1 MIVKIQGG
9 IGNQIFQYA
18 FAKMI
23 SLKHK
28 RIVYLDI
35 SEFNSDR
42 FITKRD
48 FSLDIFNISLPLATE
63 EKLQDFKN
71 FKNNNILNKLR
82 RNFYQYIPFRS
93 IKYLIE
99 RSLKFDKSNT
109 KLFDFYEGYWQSE
122 KYFIEFKSE
131 ILNDLI
137 FRNNRVLENNRF
149 YNMIANSNS
158 VSIHVRRGDYVN
170 NPQVNKYHGSLSVDY
185 YKKAIELINCKVN
198 NPSFFVFSDDIIWVK
213 ENMFKEF
220 EFIFVETISEEEDLF
235 LMSQCKHNVIANSS
249 FSWWAAYLN
258 LYEGK
263 TIVSPL
269 SWFSNN
275 KANGD
280 TIDLIPDKWY
290 RI

>member
-18 FAKMI
+18 FAKML

-35 SEFNSDR
+35 SEFNTDT

-48 FSLDIFNISLPLATE
+48 FRLDIFNISLPLAPE
-63 EKLQDFKN
+63 EKLQGFKN

-82 RNFYQYIPFRS
+82 RNFYQYIPFTS
-93 IKYLIE
+93 NKYLIE
-99 RSLKFDKSNT
+99 KSLKFDKFNI
-109 KLFDFYEGYWQSE
+109 KIFDFYEGYWQSE
-122 KYFIEFKSE
+122 EYFIEFKSE
-131 ILNDLI
+131 ILSDLI

-149 YNMIANSNS
+149 YNMIVNSNS
-158 VSIHVRRGDYVN
+158 VSIHIRRGDYVN
-170 NPQVNKYHGSLSVDY
+170 NPQVNDYHGSLSIDY
-185 YKKAIELINCKVN
+185 YKKAIKLITSKVN
-198 NPSFFVFSDDIIWVK
+198 NPSFFVFSDDMIWVK

-220 EFIFVETISEEEDLF
+220 KFIFVETITDEEDLF

-249 FSWWAAYLN
+249 FSWWAAYMN
-258 LYEGK
+258 GYQGK
-263 TIVSPL
+263 TIISPL

-275 KANGD
+275 KANRD